1 MKLATVLSAAGL
13 VLASQLAMAAAPAR
27 IVSFDHGS
35 LDTLD
40 ALGLGKQVV
49 AVPKQA
55 MPAYLSAYTGAA
67 FNDAGSLKEPDID
80 ALKAAEPSLIL
91 ITGRQG
97 GSREQLE
104 TVAPVRDVTLQ
115 GDDYWSAFSARVRS
129 LAGELGAADGGERAL
144 GQLER
149 RLAELRAGINGDPEV
164 LVVTHNEGKFSLRH
178 EAVVEQLLKLKAPE
192 LPDGVDSVTH
202 GARSFTPL
210 TPALMAQMQPAAVLV
225 VDRSAAIGGEPLE
238 QASLRQALDA
248 AGGQDIRLG
257 YLSPALWYLSGGG
270 LQSVR
275 LQAEEV
281 AAVL

>member
-115 GDDYWSAFSARVRS
+115 ETTTGQPSAPGCVAWPASWVPPTGRTGPGPA
-129 LAGELGAADGGERAL
+129 GAA
-144 GQLER
+144 
-149 RLAELRAGINGDPEV
+149 AGRTQG
-164 LVVTHNEGKFSLRH
+164 RH
-178 EAVVEQLLKLKAPE
+178 
-192 LPDGVDSVTH
+192 
-202 GARSFTPL
+202 
-210 TPALMAQMQPAAVLV
+210 
-225 VDRSAAIGGEPLE
+225 
-238 QASLRQALDA
+238 
-248 AGGQDIRLG
+248 
-257 YLSPALWYLSGGG
+257 
-270 LQSVR
+270 
-275 LQAEEV
+275 
-281 AAVL
+281 